1 MTPASVPQ
9 RPVGLL
15 VTHLA
20 LGAELLRTVEGILG
34 QQADAFVLSNDGYSG
49 DALSRAIED
58 RVRDVPVDRPVVLF
72 TDLAAGS
79 CGIASRRAAC
89 GERVVRK
96 ITGVNLPMLLEFF
109 HYRDTL
115 PLDEL
120 LPRLESKGKAGI
132 TVS

>member
-1 MTPASVPQ
+1 MTPSFVPH

-15 VTHLA
+15 VTHAA
-20 LGAELLRTVEGILG
+20 LGSELLRTVEGILG
-34 QQADAFVLSNDGYSG
+34 SQADAYVLSNDGYSG
-49 DALSRAIED
+49 DALSKAIET
-58 RVRDVPVDRPVVLF
+58 RIRDLPVERPVVVF

-79 CGIASRRAAC
+79 CGIATRRAEC
-89 GERVVRK
+89 GPRVVRK

-115 PLDEL
+115 PLEEL